1 LYYLFRSLHDQKDS
15 VSANLVAWIAFAS
28 VGHQFTNLPRCIR
41 FALHLFLNFCRGKV
55 FVRRENQRWG
65 GDGGKAKE
73 PQAHSQPS
81 SIVINVKLM
90 SIHWDD
96 YRISSKDIVMSQS
109 AERAREGC
117 AGGDVWNGW
126 WSGAIGMLMILMLC
140 HFCVCRLGNCQ
151 CHIAHTPHWPTHHS
165 CLCECLVWV
174 WVCLGM
180 CVSVFLSVCASA
192 FTFTSSFVI
201 HHHLEGL
208 RARRYAMKIRN
219 KPLTYRVAHPYA
231 FSVAYL
237 GFISMENNF
246 TTIYRH
252 LKTFIK

>member
-1 LYYLFRSLHDQKDS
+1 
-15 VSANLVAWIAFAS
+15 
-28 VGHQFTNLPRCIR
+28 
-41 FALHLFLNFCRGKV
+41 
-55 FVRRENQRWG
+55 
-65 GDGGKAKE
+65 
-73 PQAHSQPS
+73 
-81 SIVINVKLM
+81 
-90 SIHWDD
+90 
-96 YRISSKDIVMSQS
+96 MSQS
-109 AERAREGC
+109 AERAGAVCRGGC
-117 AGGDVWNGW
+117 LDGW

-180 CVSVFLSVCASA
+180 CVSVCASA

-237 GFISMENNF
+237 GFPLPKRGKVILRRFTGILKHLSNNNNSYPISKLAKNRKRGGLSSYYFQNIWI
-246 TTIYRH
+246 IY
-252 LKTFIK
+252 